1 MKRKRLNRGKD
12 KRVFRNTVDKTKSVN
27 VFKPALMRGGFRL

>member
-12 KRVFRNTVDKTKSVN
+12 KRVFRNTVDKTKYVN
-27 VFKPALMRGGFRL
+27 VFKPTLLRGGFRL